1 MKWSDLSRDFSHARP
16 ALSRSCWVNNS
27 IFSFLASLWSSR
39 ASSLSLSLSSRS
51 SNWVSVEL
59 SAREEDVW
67 SVTTCYQ
74 NKYSSVP
81 SIPARIRISIYF
93 YKTLRPIRQVQISSR
108 YCPLKREQKY
118 WYLECSVLY
127 YWTTTRNDFMLLK
140 VFNLTRQ

>member
-27 IFSFLASLWSSR
+27 IFSFSS
-39 ASSLSLSLSSRS
+39 
-51 SNWVSVEL
+51 VSVEL

-127 YWTTTRNDFMLLK
+127 YWTTTRNGFMLLN
-140 VFNLTRQ
+140 VFNRFPPSSKYPKYTIIK